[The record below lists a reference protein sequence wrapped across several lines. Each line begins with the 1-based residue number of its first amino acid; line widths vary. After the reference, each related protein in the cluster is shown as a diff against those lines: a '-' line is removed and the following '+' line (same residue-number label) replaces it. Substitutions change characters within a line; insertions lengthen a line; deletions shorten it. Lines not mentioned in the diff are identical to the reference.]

1 MTTLITAAKEIKD
14 IGVQPKFLAFL
25 KTKNE
30 ENKQPSIQLSFFLFF
45 FCLFLCH
52 FHSAWFLIKISLKLT
67 F

>member
-1 MTTLITAAKEIKD
+1 MTTLITAAKEIKNN
-14 IGVQPKFLAFL
+14 GVQPKFLAFL

-45 FCLFLCH
+45 FLFLCH